1 MKREKRSKHSLMSI
15 FMMFMGLVLSVRLLV
30 LTSVQAGEWKST
42 AEDMS
47 VRTVYE
53 TAPRGDILD
62 RNGETLATSRPV
74 YSVCVSRAGMDRD
87 EMLETAVSVMSELDD
102 LGEDLNVTIDQVR
115 AAVSDTAYTAYM
127 PIVIADDASENA
139 ADHIQQQGIKGVTVS
154 TEYVR
159 SYPQGSLAAHILG
172 YMGRIS
178 SDEENEYVNEKGYRK
193 DALIGKAGIENRYE
207 EKLRGTDSA
216 QRFQVDSTG
225 RVTGLISSSKAKK
238 GSDVTLTID
247 SGLQK
252 VTEDALEQAVAKAA
266 VGGTFESSYG
276 DYAMTLAKNAAS
288 GAAVAIDVKTG
299 EVLAMAS
306 FPDYDPNDFAVAVS
320 EEKWASLQQE
330 NPYDPMSPS
339 PMYNTATMTAVQPG
353 SAFKPVTALAALS
366 CGLDEKKY
374 LYDDGAVTLGERMYG
389 CFLWNEK
396 NETHGYVS
404 LQEALKVSCN
414 YYFFDIAAGKDFAS
428 GTSLHYDRRI
438 SNETIT
444 DTAKMLGLGRKTGIE
459 IEESAG
465 VLPSEELKEE
475 GVKSSLRNYLLAEEE
490 TYFKKDTLKDRK
502 QTRKN
507 IEKIVKWADKDLTLE
522 KIIGK
527 LTKEKFI
534 RQDKAEALASVCKFT
549 YFDQIKWTL
558 GDTFN
563 ISIGQGDN
571 AYTTIQMASYISALA
586 NGGVRKPVTLIASRS
601 RQNVTREAGIPDK
614 ADINYIISAMT
625 RVTGDK
631 DGSLYR
637 AFAAFPYSVAAKTG
651 TAQRA
656 GKKSVEDE
664 REYLRKHLHLIAPDI
679 TMSQVEAEA
688 ERLKE
693 DYPDLYKDDR
703 AALRRAVINKSRNEI
718 GADGIDLYKEGYD
731 SFAWTVALA
740 PADDPHIAVAVMLIQ
755 GGESSNAAPVVREI
769 IGKYGEDSQWE
780 KSF

>member
-1 MKREKRSKHSLMSI
+1 
-15 FMMFMGLVLSVRLLV
+15 
-30 LTSVQAGEWKST
+30 
-42 AEDMS
+42 
-47 VRTVYE
+47 
-53 TAPRGDILD
+53 
-62 RNGETLATSRPV
+62 
-74 YSVCVSRAGMDRD
+74 
-87 EMLETAVSVMSELDD
+87 
-102 LGEDLNVTIDQVR
+102 
-115 AAVSDTAYTAYM
+115 
-127 PIVIADDASENA
+127 
-139 ADHIQQQGIKGVTVS
+139 
-154 TEYVR
+154 
-159 SYPQGSLAAHILG
+159 
-172 YMGRIS
+172 
-178 SDEENEYVNEKGYRK
+178 
-193 DALIGKAGIENRYE
+193 
-207 EKLRGTDSA
+207 
-216 QRFQVDSTG
+216 
-225 RVTGLISSSKAKK
+225 
-238 GSDVTLTID
+238 
-247 SGLQK
+247 
-252 VTEDALEQAVAKAA
+252 
-266 VGGTFESSYG
+266 
-276 DYAMTLAKNAAS
+276 
-288 GAAVAIDVKTG
+288 
-299 EVLAMAS
+299 
-306 FPDYDPNDFAVAVS
+306 
-320 EEKWASLQQE
+320 
-330 NPYDPMSPS
+330 
-339 PMYNTATMTAVQPG
+339 
-353 SAFKPVTALAALS
+353 
-366 CGLDEKKY
+366 
-374 LYDDGAVTLGERMYG
+374 
-389 CFLWNEK
+389 
-396 NETHGYVS
+396 
-404 LQEALKVSCN
+404 
-414 YYFFDIAAGKDFAS
+414 
-428 GTSLHYDRRI
+428 
-438 SNETIT
+438 
-444 DTAKMLGLGRKTGIE
+444 MLGLGRKTGIE

-586 NGGVRKPVTLIASRS
+586 NGGVMKPVTLIASRS